1 MSNKPTV
8 AISADFLT
16 AYAALHRQKQGK
28 VTEFFNKFRNDPTHP
43 GINFEKINEGIDK
56 NICSVRIDDA
66 YRGIVVREPESNVYI
81 LLWVDHHDEAYDWAK
96 RKKCSINKL
105 TGSVQIFDVQEVIE
119 EQKSID
125 EPALFANV
133 SDEIF
138 AKIGLPEEQLPMVK
152 AIKTLEGLHSLKAA
166 IPEDAFEGLEW
177 LGNGFTP
184 EEVLSTLY
192 PETEHVEVKDN
203 DFAAALQTD
212 ASKKSFVIVEGEE
225 ELQAIMQEP
234 LEKWRIFLHPTQRKV
249 VGKKFNGPAR
259 VLGGAGT
266 GKTVVAMHRAKMLAT
281 ALDSEGKI
289 LFTTYTKNLA
299 EDIKDNLRKI
309 CTADEMKHIDIINLD
324 AWVSNFL
331 RRQGYEYQIV
341 YDEEV
346 DKAWKDAIAIAGGDL
361 SFVENFYKDEWVKV
375 VQAQEVYDKVA
386 YCKATR
392 LGRGVR
398 LDRKVRMQLWDV
410 FDEYQN
416 IMNEKQQRDVETAM
430 YECRKIIE
438 SKKLTG
444 QYTSIIVDE
453 GQDLSPSAF
462 RLLRA
467 LAGDEHE
474 NDIFIV
480 GDSHQRIYRNKAV
493 LSKCGINVRG
503 RSSYLRINY
512 RTTEEIRK
520 FAFGLLNGVSFDDL
534 DEDYDNGKGCQSLTH
549 GDKPEIKQFAT
560 PEEELDYIVNKIKEL
575 EASGVEQKNI
585 CIVARTHKLLDN
597 YIAGLQRAGIKSF
610 EIKANKTDD
619 RSFEGVRIATMHRV
633 KGLEFDHVFAVAV
646 NRKVLPFG
654 TRADFED
661 DISLEEFRT
670 AEKCLLYVA
679 LTRARKSAC
688 VSCYGGLSELVVG

>member
-1 MSNKPTV
+1 MNNKPTV
-8 AISADFLT
+8 AISTDFLT
-16 AYAALHRQKQGK
+16 AYAALPRQKQGK
-28 VTEFFNKFRNDPTHP
+28 VTEFFNKFRNDPMHP

-56 NICSVRIDDA
+56 NICSVRIDDT

-81 LLWVDHHDEAYDWAK
+81 LLWVDHHDEAYAWAK
-96 RKKCSINKL
+96 RKKCSINTL

-119 EQKSID
+119 EQKAID
-125 EPALFANV
+125 EPALFANI
-133 SDEIF
+133 SDEVF
-138 AKIGLPEEQLPMVK
+138 EKIGLPEEQLPMIK

-166 IPEDAFEGLEW
+166 IPEEAFEGLEW
-177 LGNGFTP
+177 LGNGFSV
-184 EEVLSTLY
+184 EEVLDTLY
-192 PETEHVEVKDN
+192 PETEKVEVKEN

-212 ASKKSFVIVEGEE
+212 TSRKSFVIVEGEE

-249 VGKKFNGPAR
+249 VEKNFNGPAR

-266 GKTVVAMHRAKMLAT
+266 GKTVVAMHRAKMLASN
-281 ALDSEGKI
+281 LESNEKI

-309 CTADEMKHIDIINLD
+309 CTAEEMKRIDIINLD

-346 DKAWKDAIAIAGGDL
+346 DKAWRDAIAIAGGDL
-361 SFVENFYKDEWVKV
+361 NFVENFYKDEWVKV
-375 VQAQEVYDKVA
+375 VQAQEVYDKVS
-386 YCKATR
+386 YCKASR
-392 LGRGVR
+392 IGRGVR
-398 LDRKVRMQLWDV
+398 LDRKVRMQIWDV

-416 IMNEKQQRDVETAM
+416 IMNEKLQRDVETAM
-430 YECRKIIE
+430 YECRKILE
-438 SKKLTG
+438 NKKLTG

-453 GQDLSPSAF
+453 AQDLSPSAY
-462 RLLRA
+462 RLLRS
-467 LAGDEHE
+467 LAGDEHR

-493 LSKCGINVRG
+493 LSKCAINVRG

-534 DEDYDNGKGCQSLTH
+534 DDDYDNGKGCQSLTH
-549 GDKPEIKQFAT
+549 GDKPEIKEFAT
-560 PEEELDYIVNKIKEL
+560 PEEELDYLVSKIHEL
-575 EASGVEQKNI
+575 ETAGVEQKNI
-585 CIVARTHKLLDN
+585 CIVARTHKLLDS

-619 RSFEGVRIATMHRV
+619 RTFEGVRIATMHRV
-633 KGLEFDHVFAVAV
+633 KGLEFDYVFAVAV
-646 NRKVLPFG
+646 NKKVLPFG

-670 AEKCLLYVA
+670 GEKCLLYVA

-688 VSCYGGLSELVVG
+688 VTCYGGLSELIV

>member
-1 MSNKPTV
+1 MNNKATV
-8 AISADFLT
+8 AMSTDFLT
-16 AYAALHRQKQGK
+16 AFAALPRQKQGK
-28 VTEFFNKFRNDPTHP
+28 VTEFVNKFRNNPMHP
-43 GINFEKINEGIDK
+43 GINFEKIVEGIDK
-56 NICSVRIDDA
+56 NICSVRIDQE

-81 LLWVDHHDEAYDWAK
+81 LLWVDHHDEAYEWAK
-96 RKKCSINKL
+96 RKKCSINKT
-105 TGSVQIFDVQEVIE
+105 TGSVQIFDVQEVVE
-119 EQKSID
+119 EQKKID
-125 EPALFANV
+125 VPSLFENV
-133 SDEIF
+133 SDEVF

-152 AIKTLEGLHSLKAA
+152 SIKTLEGLHSLKTA
-166 IPEDAFEGLEW
+166 IPEEAFEGLEW

-184 EEVLSTLY
+184 DEVLSTLY
-192 PETEHVEVKDN
+192 PETDHVTVDDN

-249 VGKKFNGPAR
+249 VGKNFSGPAR

-266 GKTVVAMHRAKMLAT
+266 GKTVVAMHRAKMLAQELE
-281 ALDSEGKI
+281 AGKKI

-309 CTADEMKHIDIINLD
+309 CTADEMKRIDVINLD
-324 AWVSNFL
+324 AWVANFL

-341 YDEEV
+341 YGDEI
-346 DKAWKDAIAIAGGDL
+346 DKAWKDAIAVAGGDL
-361 SFVENFYKDEWVKV
+361 SFVEGFYKDEWLKV
-375 VQAQEVYDKVA
+375 VQAQEVYDKIS
-386 YCKATR
+386 YCKAPR

-416 IMNEKQQRDVETAM
+416 IMNERQQRDVETAM
-430 YECRKIIE
+430 YECRKILE
-438 SKKLTG
+438 SKNLRG
-444 QYTSIIVDE
+444 QYDSIVVDE
-453 GQDLSPSAF
+453 GQDLSPSAY

-467 LAGDEHE
+467 LAGDAHE

-480 GDSHQRIYRNKAV
+480 GDSHQRIYRNKAI
-493 LSKCGINVRG
+493 LSKCGIFVRG

-520 FAFGLLNGVSFDDL
+520 FAFALLNGVSFDDL
-534 DEDYDNGKGCQSLTH
+534 DEDYDNDKGCQSLTH
-549 GDKPEIKQFAT
+549 GEKPEIKEFAT
-560 PEEELDYIVNKIKEL
+560 PEEEMKFIVSRIRDL

-585 CIVARTHKLLDN
+585 CIVARTHRLLDN
-597 YIAGLQRAGIKSF
+597 YIAGLQREGIKSF

-619 RSFEGVRIATMHRV
+619 RSYEGVRIATMHRV

-646 NRKVLPFG
+646 NRNVLPFG
-654 TRADFED
+654 SKNDFED
-661 DISLEEFRT
+661 DLSLEEFRT
-670 AEKCLLYVA
+670 GEKCLLYVA
-679 LTRARKSAC
+679 LTRARKSAY
-688 VSCYGGLSELVVG
+688 VSCYGGLSELIK

>member
-1 MSNKPTV
+1 MNNKPTV
-8 AISADFLT
+8 AISTDFLT
-16 AYAALHRQKQGK
+16 AYAALPRQKQGK
-28 VTEFFNKFRNDPTHP
+28 VTEFFNKFRNDPNHP

-56 NICSVRIDDA
+56 NICSVRIDDT
-66 YRGIVVREPESNVYI
+66 YRGIIVREPESNVYI
-81 LLWVDHHDEAYDWAK
+81 LLWVDHHDEAYAWAK

-119 EQKSID
+119 EQNTIE
-125 EPALFANV
+125 EPALFAGI
-133 SDEIF
+133 SDDVFE
-138 AKIGLPEEQLPMVK
+138 KIGLPKEQLPMIK
-152 AIKTLEGLHSLKAA
+152 AIKTLEGLHSMKAA

-177 LGNGFTP
+177 FGNGFSV
-184 EEVLSTLY
+184 EEVLDTLY
-192 PETEHVEVKDN
+192 PETEKVEVKEN

-212 ASKKSFVIVEGEE
+212 TSRKSFVIVEGEE

-249 VGKKFNGPAR
+249 VEKNFNGPAR

-266 GKTVVAMHRAKMLAT
+266 GKTVVAMHRAKMLASN
-281 ALDSEGKI
+281 LESNEKI

-309 CTADEMKHIDIINLD
+309 CTAEEMKRIDIINLD

-346 DKAWKDAIAIAGGDL
+346 DKAWRDAIAIAGGDL
-361 SFVENFYKDEWVKV
+361 NFVENFYKDEWVKV
-375 VQAQEVYDKVA
+375 VQAQEVYDKVS
-386 YCKATR
+386 YCKASR
-392 LGRGVR
+392 IGRGVR
-398 LDRKVRMQLWDV
+398 LDRKVRMQIWDV

-416 IMNEKQQRDVETAM
+416 IMNEKLQRDVETAM
-430 YECRKIIE
+430 YECRKILE
-438 SKKLTG
+438 NKKLTG

-453 GQDLSPSAF
+453 GQDLSPSAY
-462 RLLRA
+462 RLLRS
-467 LAGDEHE
+467 LAGDEHR

-534 DEDYDNGKGCQSLTH
+534 DDDYDNGKGCQSLTH
-549 GDKPEIKQFAT
+549 GDKPEIKEFAT
-560 PEEELDYIVNKIKEL
+560 PEEELDYLVSRIHEL
-575 EASGVEQKNI
+575 E
-585 CIVARTHKLLDN
+585 T
-597 YIAGLQRAGIKSF
+597 AGI
-610 EIKANKTDD
+610 E
-619 RSFEGVRIATMHRV
+619 
-633 KGLEFDHVFAVAV
+633 
-646 NRKVLPFG
+646 
-654 TRADFED
+654 
-661 DISLEEFRT
+661 
-670 AEKCLLYVA
+670 
-679 LTRARKSAC
+679 
-688 VSCYGGLSELVVG
+688 

>member
-1 MSNKPTV
+1 MNNKPTV
-8 AISADFLT
+8 AISTDFLT
-16 AYAALHRQKQGK
+16 AYAALPRQKQGK
-28 VTEFFNKFRNDPTHP
+28 VTEFFNKFRNDPMHP

-56 NICSVRIDDA
+56 NICSVRIDDT

-81 LLWVDHHDEAYDWAK
+81 LLWVDHHDEAYAWAK

-119 EQKSID
+119 EQKAID
-125 EPALFANV
+125 EPALFANI
-133 SDEIF
+133 SDEVF
-138 AKIGLPEEQLPMVK
+138 EKIGLPEEQLPMIK

-166 IPEDAFEGLEW
+166 IPEEAFEGLEW
-177 LGNGFTP
+177 LGNGFSV
-184 EEVLSTLY
+184 EEVLDTLY
-192 PETEHVEVKDN
+192 PETEKVEVKEN

-212 ASKKSFVIVEGEE
+212 TSRKSFVIVEGEE

-249 VGKKFNGPAR
+249 VEKNFNGPAR

-266 GKTVVAMHRAKMLAT
+266 GKTVVAMHRAKMLASN
-281 ALDSEGKI
+281 LESNEKI

-309 CTADEMKHIDIINLD
+309 CTAEEMKRIDIINLD

-341 YDEEV
+341 YGEEV
-346 DKAWKDAIAIAGGDL
+346 DKAWRDAIAIAGGDL
-361 SFVENFYKDEWVKV
+361 NFVENFYKDEWVKV
-375 VQAQEVYDKVA
+375 VQAQEVYDKVS
-386 YCKATR
+386 YCKASR
-392 LGRGVR
+392 IGRGVR
-398 LDRKVRMQLWDV
+398 LDRKVRMQIWDV

-416 IMNEKQQRDVETAM
+416 IMNEKLQRDVETAM
-430 YECRKIIE
+430 YECRKILE
-438 SKKLTG
+438 NKKLTG

-453 GQDLSPSAF
+453 AQDLSPSAY
-462 RLLRA
+462 RLLRS
-467 LAGDEHE
+467 LAGDEHR

-534 DEDYDNGKGCQSLTH
+534 DDDYDNGKGCQSLTH
-549 GDKPEIKQFAT
+549 GDKPEIKKFAT
-560 PEEELDYIVNKIKEL
+560 PEESPPCLKLKISGML
-575 EASGVEQKNI
+575 SLYASHEN
-585 CIVARTHKLLDN
+585 T
-597 YIAGLQRAGIKSF
+597 
-610 EIKANKTDD
+610 T
-619 RSFEGVRIATMHRV
+619 
-633 KGLEFDHVFAVAV
+633 
-646 NRKVLPFG
+646 
-654 TRADFED
+654 
-661 DISLEEFRT
+661 
-670 AEKCLLYVA
+670 
-679 LTRARKSAC
+679 
-688 VSCYGGLSELVVG
+688 

>member
-1 MSNKPTV
+1 MKNKPTV

-16 AYAALHRQKQGK
+16 AYAAIPRQKQRK

-66 YRGIVVREPESNVYI
+66 YRGIVVRERESDVYI
-81 LLWVDHHDEAYDWAK
+81 LLWVDHHNEAYAWAR
-96 RKKCSINKL
+96 RKKCSINKI

-125 EPALFANV
+125 EPGLFQNI
-133 SDEIF
+133 SDDVF
-138 AKIGLPEEQLPMVK
+138 ARIGLPEEQLPMVK
-152 AIKTLEGLHSLKAA
+152 AIKTLEGLHSMKDA

-177 LGNGFTP
+177 LGNGFDVD
-184 EEVLSTLY
+184 EVLSTFY
-192 PETEHVEVKDN
+192 PETAHNKVHDN
-203 DFAAALQTD
+203 DFAVALQTD
-212 ASKKSFVIVEGEE
+212 ASKKCFVIVEGEE

-249 VGKKFNGPAR
+249 VGKNFNGPAR

-266 GKTVVAMHRAKMLAT
+266 GKTVVAMHRAKMISSNLE
-281 ALDSEGKI
+281 SRGKI

-299 EDIKDNLRKI
+299 KDIMDNLRKI
-309 CTADEMKHIDIINLD
+309 CSAEEMKRIDVINLD

-331 RRQGYEYQIV
+331 RRQGYEYRIV
-341 YDEEV
+341 YDDEV
-346 DKAWKDAIAIAGGDL
+346 DKAWKDAIDLAGGEL
-361 SFVENFYKDEWVKV
+361 SFVENFYKDEWIKV
-375 VQAQEVYDKVA
+375 VQAQEVYDKVS
-386 YCKATR
+386 YCKTSR
-392 LGRGVR
+392 IGRGVR
-398 LDRKVRMQLWDV
+398 LNRKVRMKIWDV
-410 FDEYQN
+410 FEEYQN
-416 IMNEKQQRDVETAM
+416 IMNEKLQRDVGTAM
-430 YECRKIIE
+430 YECRKILE
-438 SKKLTG
+438 NKKLTG
-444 QYTSIIVDE
+444 QYASIIVDE
-453 GQDLSPSAF
+453 GQDLSPSAY

-467 LAGDEHE
+467 LAGEEHK

-534 DEDYDNGKGCQSLTH
+534 DEDYDNGKECQSLTH
-549 GDKPEIKQFAT
+549 GNKPDIKEFAT
-560 PEEELDYIVNKIKEL
+560 PEEEMEYLVNRIHEL
-575 EASGVEQKNI
+575 ETTGVEQKNI

-619 RSFEGVRIATMHRV
+619 RSFDGVRIATMHRV

-646 NRKVLPFG
+646 NKKVLPFG
-654 TRADFED
+654 TKSDFED

-670 AEKCLLYVA
+670 REKCLLYVA
-679 LTRARKSAC
+679 LTRARKSAYIT
-688 VSCYGGLSELVVG
+688 CYGGLSELIV

>member
-1 MSNKPTV
+1 MNNKPTV
-8 AISADFLT
+8 AISTDFLT
-16 AYAALHRQKQGK
+16 AYAALPRQKQGK
-28 VTEFFNKFRNDPTHP
+28 VTEFFNKFRNDPMHP

-56 NICSVRIDDA
+56 NICSVRIDDT

-81 LLWVDHHDEAYDWAK
+81 LLWVDHHDEAYAWAK

-119 EQKSID
+119 EQKAID
-125 EPALFANV
+125 EPALFANI
-133 SDEIF
+133 SDEVF
-138 AKIGLPEEQLPMVK
+138 EKIGLPEEQLPMIK

-166 IPEDAFEGLEW
+166 IPEEAFEGLEW
-177 LGNGFTP
+177 FGNGFSV
-184 EEVLSTLY
+184 EEVLDTLY
-192 PETEHVEVKDN
+192 PETEKVEVKEN

-212 ASKKSFVIVEGEE
+212 TSRKSFVIVEGEE

-249 VGKKFNGPAR
+249 VEKNFNGPAR

-266 GKTVVAMHRAKMLAT
+266 GKTVVAMHRAKMLASN
-281 ALDSEGKI
+281 LESNEKI

-309 CTADEMKHIDIINLD
+309 CTAEEMKRIDIINLD

-346 DKAWKDAIAIAGGDL
+346 DKAWRDAIAIAGGDL
-361 SFVENFYKDEWVKV
+361 NFVENFYKDEWVKV
-375 VQAQEVYDKVA
+375 VQAQEVYDKVS
-386 YCKATR
+386 YCKASR
-392 LGRGVR
+392 IGRGVR
-398 LDRKVRMQLWDV
+398 LDRKVRMQIWDV

-416 IMNEKQQRDVETAM
+416 IMNEKLQRDVETAM
-430 YECRKIIE
+430 YECRKILE
-438 SKKLTG
+438 NKKLTG

-453 GQDLSPSAF
+453 GQDLSPSAY
-462 RLLRA
+462 RLLRS
-467 LAGDEHE
+467 LAGDEHR

-534 DEDYDNGKGCQSLTH
+534 DDDYDNGKGCQSLTH
-549 GDKPEIKQFAT
+549 GDKPEIKEFAT
-560 PEEELDYIVNKIKEL
+560 PEEEL
-575 EASGVEQKNI
+575 G
-585 CIVARTHKLLDN
+585 
-597 YIAGLQRAGIKSF
+597 
-610 EIKANKTDD
+610 
-619 RSFEGVRIATMHRV
+619 
-633 KGLEFDHVFAVAV
+633 
-646 NRKVLPFG
+646 
-654 TRADFED
+654 
-661 DISLEEFRT
+661 
-670 AEKCLLYVA
+670 
-679 LTRARKSAC
+679 
-688 VSCYGGLSELVVG
+688 

>member
-1 MSNKPTV
+1 MNNKPTV
-8 AISADFLT
+8 AISTDFLT
-16 AYAALHRQKQGK
+16 AYAALPRQKQGK
-28 VTEFFNKFRNDPTHP
+28 VTEFFNKFRNDPMHP

-56 NICSVRIDDA
+56 NICSVRIDDT

-81 LLWVDHHDEAYDWAK
+81 LLWVDHHDEAYAWAK

-119 EQKSID
+119 EQKAID
-125 EPALFANV
+125 EPALFANI
-133 SDEIF
+133 SDEVF
-138 AKIGLPEEQLPMVK
+138 EKIGLPEEQLPMIK

-166 IPEDAFEGLEW
+166 IPEEAFEGLEW
-177 LGNGFTP
+177 LGNGFSV
-184 EEVLSTLY
+184 EEVLDTLY
-192 PETEHVEVKDN
+192 PETEKVEVKEN

-212 ASKKSFVIVEGEE
+212 TSRKSFVIVEGEE

-249 VGKKFNGPAR
+249 VEKNFNGPAR

-266 GKTVVAMHRAKMLAT
+266 GKTVVAMHRAKMLASN
-281 ALDSEGKI
+281 LESNEKI

-309 CTADEMKHIDIINLD
+309 CTAEEMKRIDIINLD

-346 DKAWKDAIAIAGGDL
+346 DKAWRDAISIAGGDL
-361 SFVENFYKDEWVKV
+361 NFVENFYKDEWVKV
-375 VQAQEVYDKVA
+375 VQAQEVYDKVS
-386 YCKATR
+386 YCKASR
-392 LGRGVR
+392 IGRGVR
-398 LDRKVRMQLWDV
+398 LDRKVRMQIWDV

-416 IMNEKQQRDVETAM
+416 IMNEKLQRDVETAM
-430 YECRKIIE
+430 YECRKILE
-438 SKKLTG
+438 NKKLTG

-453 GQDLSPSAF
+453 AQDLSPSAY
-462 RLLRA
+462 RLLRS
-467 LAGDEHE
+467 LAGDEHR

-493 LSKCGINVRG
+493 LSKCAINVRG

-534 DEDYDNGKGCQSLTH
+534 DDDYDNGKGCQSLTH
-549 GDKPEIKQFAT
+549 GDKPEIKEFAT
-560 PEEELDYIVNKIKEL
+560 PEEELDYLVSKIHEL
-575 EASGVEQKNI
+575 ETAGVEQKNI
-585 CIVARTHKLLDN
+585 CIVARTHKLLDS

-619 RSFEGVRIATMHRV
+619 RTFEGVRIATMHRV
-633 KGLEFDHVFAVAV
+633 KGLEFDYVFAVAV
-646 NRKVLPFG
+646 NKKVLPFG

-670 AEKCLLYVA
+670 GEKCLLYVA

-688 VSCYGGLSELVVG
+688 VTCYGGLSELIV

>member
-1 MSNKPTV
+1 MNNKPTV

-16 AYAALHRQKQGK
+16 AYAKLPRQKQGK

-43 GINFEKINEGIDK
+43 GINFEKINDGIDK
-56 NICSVRIDDA
+56 NICSVRIDDT
-66 YRGIVVREPESNVYI
+66 YRGIIVREPESNVYI
-81 LLWVDHHDEAYDWAK
+81 LLWVDHHDEAYAWAK
-96 RKKCSINKL
+96 RKKCSINRI
-105 TGSVQIFDVQEVIE
+105 TGSVQIFDVQMVIE
-119 EQKSID
+119 EQNSI
-125 EPALFANV
+125 ETPTLFEGI
-133 SDEIF
+133 SDEVF
-138 AKIGLPEEQLPMVK
+138 EKIGLPIEQLPMIK
-152 AIKTLEGLHSLKAA
+152 AIKNLEGLYSLKAA

-177 LGNGFTP
+177 LGNGFTVD
-184 EEVLSTLY
+184 EVLTTFY
-192 PETEHVEVKDN
+192 PEAEYEVVDEN
-203 DFAAALQTD
+203 DFVTALQTD
-212 ASKKSFVIVEGEE
+212 VSKKSFVIVEGEE

-234 LEKWRIFLHPTQRKV
+234 LEKWRVFLHPTQRKV
-249 VGKKFNGPAR
+249 VKKNYNGPAR

-266 GKTVVAMHRAKMLAT
+266 GKTVVAMHRAKMLASKNN
-281 ALDSEGKI
+281 SEGKI

-309 CTADEMKHIDIINLD
+309 CTIDEMKKIDVINLD

-331 RRQGYEYQIV
+331 RRQGYEYKIV
-341 YDEEV
+341 YDDEV
-346 DKAWKDAIAIAGGDL
+346 DKAWRDAIAIAGGEL
-361 SFVENFYKDEWVKV
+361 NFVENFYRDEWIKV
-375 VQAQEVYDKVA
+375 VQAQEVYDKVS
-386 YCKATR
+386 YCKASR
-392 LGRGVR
+392 IGRGVR
-398 LDRKVRMQLWDV
+398 LDRKVRMNIWDV
-410 FDEYQN
+410 FEEYQN
-416 IMNEKQQRDVETAM
+416 IMDEKLQRDVETAM

-438 SKKLTG
+438 NKNLTG
-444 QYTSIIVDE
+444 QYESIIVDE

-462 RLLRA
+462 RLLRS
-467 LAGDEHE
+467 LAGNEHK

-549 GDKPEIKQFAT
+549 GEKPEIKEFAT
-560 PEEELDYIVNKIKEL
+560 PEEELNFIVNRIREL
-575 EASGVEQKNI
+575 EVAGVEQKNI

-597 YIAGLQRAGIKSF
+597 YISGLQRAGIRSF
-610 EIKANKTDD
+610 EIKANKIDD
-619 RSFEGVRIATMHRV
+619 RSFEGIRIATMHRV

-646 NRKVLPFG
+646 NKKVLPFG

-670 AEKCLLYVA
+670 GEKCLLYVA
-679 LTRARKSAC
+679 LTRARMSAC
-688 VSCYGGLSELVVG
+688 VTCYGGLSELII